1 MAENETPDALL
12 LITPGCP
19 HCPKV
24 LEGLSTLVKEG
35 VVGRLEVVNVASHPE
50 TAAELG
56 VRTAP
61 WTRLGPFELA
71 GAQSAEDLRRWAE
84 LAGSEAG
91 WTAYARELLANGQLD
106 RAEALAQE
114 EPGFVPALL
123 PLVEDTEAPMQV
135 RVGVGAVLE
144 GLAGSETLRALRPRL
159 EALAGHDDHRVRADA
174 CHLLGLTG
182 DPAAAETL
190 RARLADDNA
199 EVREIA
205 GEALEEL
212 EGS

>member
-1 MAENETPDALL
+1 MAQNESPDALL

-24 LEGLSTLVKEG
+24 LEGLATLVKEG
-35 VVGRLEVVNVASHPE
+35 TVGRLEVVNVASHPE

-56 VRTAP
+56 VRSAP
-61 WTRLGPFELA
+61 WTRIGPFELA
-71 GAQSAEDLRRWAE
+71 GAQTAEDLRYWAE
-84 LAGSEAG
+84 QAGSEEG
-91 WTAYARELLANGQLD
+91 WTAYARELLGNGQLD
-106 RAEALAQE
+106 KAERLAKEQ
-114 EPGFVPALL
+114 PGFVPALL

-144 GLAGSETLRALRPRL
+144 GLAGSDTLRELRPRL
-159 EALAGHDDHRVRADA
+159 EELADHADHRIRADA

-190 RARLADDNA
+190 RARLEDDNA

-212 EGS
+212 EES